1 MEDIIK
7 TVAEFGIALVEK
19 QHKFFMG
26 GSIDNS
32 EHIPAIKRIADAAY
46 GYLKQKGVNLD
57 KAKSVKKELIKRGKD
72 LFIEA
77 WMKTE
82 EDEEP
87 LDEEDRREA
96 RETFDELLKESN
108 R

>member
-7 TVAEFGIALVEK
+7 TVTEFGIALLER
-19 QHKFFMG
+19 QHKFFLD

-32 EHIPAIKRIADAAY
+32 EHVPAIKRIADAAY

-57 KAKSVKKELIKRGKD
+57 SAKKVKKELINRGKD
-72 LFIEA
+72 LFVAA
-77 WMKTE
+77 WMTSE

-87 LDEEDRREA
+87 LGEEDRREA
-96 RETFDELLKESN
+96 RRTFDELLKGE
-108 R
+108 